1 MFTLT
6 GKWLFSFNSS
16 FKDSCGALFLVR
28 SNEVLELL
36 LFNLL
41 GIELDVPPIFTEMEM
56 KLVVVHTP
64 FVGIDRLAFWVVD
77 DFCVAH
83 VFHVVLQEIELFLL
97 VWYESAF

>member
-28 SNEVLELL
+28 SNEALELL

-41 GIELDVPPIFTEMEM
+41 GIELDVPPIFTQMEM
-56 KLVVVHTP
+56 KLVWLCTYP
-64 FVGIDRLAFWVVD
+64 FNGIDRLAFWLVD
-77 DFCVAH
+77 ALCVAC
-83 VFHVVLQEIELFLL
+83 VFHVFL
-97 VWYESAF
+97 

>member
-28 SNEVLELL
+28 SNEALELL

-41 GIELDVPPIFTEMEM
+41 GIEPDVPPIFTQMEM
-56 KLVVVHTP
+56 KLVWLCTYLSMVL
-64 FVGIDRLAFWVVD
+64 ID
-77 DFCVAH
+77 
-83 VFHVVLQEIELFLL
+83 
-97 VWYESAF
+97 